1 MPRILVFG
9 QYVLFFW
16 IAENG
21 EPVHIHVGVKRA
33 AANSTK
39 FWLTKNGGCT
49 LANNESKIPAK
60 DLRDL
65 SKLIT
70 MNHRIVLARKI
81 LQLRMRQIP
90 LRLFHLTALCQLIMQ
105 LSQP

>member
-1 MPRILVFG
+1 MPRLLIFG

-21 EPVHIHVGVKRA
+21 EPIHIHVGVKRA

-39 FWLTKNGGCT
+39 FWLTKDGGCK
-49 LANNESKIPAK
+49 LANNESKIP
-60 DLRDL
+60 DL

-70 MNHRIVLARKI
+70 MNHQFICDKWCET
-81 LQLRMRQIP
+81 
-90 LRLFHLTALCQLIMQ
+90 FGDDSLTFYC
-105 LSQP
+105 